1 MDTKKG
7 ENPTEWK
14 PSEERAEGT
23 AWEKTRAGGM
33 LGPFGE
39 QLGQQVVVTECVE
52 QKESG
57 GKKAT
62 VTRTRAHPWTFYT

>member
-1 MDTKKG
+1 MF
-7 ENPTEWK
+7 
-14 PSEERAEGT
+14 
-23 AWEKTRAGGM
+23 
-33 LGPFGE
+33 GPFEE

-52 QKESG
+52 EKESG